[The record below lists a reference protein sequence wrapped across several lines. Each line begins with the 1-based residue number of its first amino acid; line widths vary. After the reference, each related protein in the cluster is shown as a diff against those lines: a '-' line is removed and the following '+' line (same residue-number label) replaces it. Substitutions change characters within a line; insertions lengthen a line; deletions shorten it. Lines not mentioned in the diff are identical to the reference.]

1 MCGFYSYH
9 SKDEINRIND
19 VDTRCSLQKSI
30 DNGRELIELFKDKW
44 DEETLKKQLYLQE
57 LSEYNLSLWEDME

>member
-19 VDTRCSLQKSI
+19 VDTRCGLQKSI
-30 DNGRELIELFKDKW
+30 DNGEELIKVLNVDDETKKKW
-44 DEETLKKQLYLQE
+44 KEEIEWAKEIMNDPT
-57 LSEYNLSLWEDME
+57 WP